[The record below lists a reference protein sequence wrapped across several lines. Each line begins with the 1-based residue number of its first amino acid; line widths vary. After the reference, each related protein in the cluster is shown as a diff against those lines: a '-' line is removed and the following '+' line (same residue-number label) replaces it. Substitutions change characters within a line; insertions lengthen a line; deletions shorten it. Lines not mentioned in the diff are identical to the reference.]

1 MFERIRTRNDQEI
14 PMACCGQQR
23 AALVQ
28 GKAIG
33 TQTVQDAGAAF
44 VNVRFTQPSAVMVR
58 GPVTGK
64 HYQFN
69 GSVNTQRVDARDA
82 VSLIKSGYFQR
93 V

>member
-1 MFERIRTRNDQEI
+1 
-14 PMACCGQQR
+14 MACCGQQR
-23 AALVQ
+23 AAIAQNKQSGVQ
-28 GKAIG
+28 NSHDA
-33 TQTVQDAGAAF
+33 AGAL
-44 VNVRFTQPSAVMVR
+44 VSLRFKQSSPVMVR

-82 VSLIKSGYFQR
+82 AALIKSGYFQM

>member
-1 MFERIRTRNDQEI
+1 
-14 PMACCGQQR
+14 MACCGQQR

-28 GKAIG
+28 DKSTFTSTQQAAG
-33 TQTVQDAGAAF
+33 TSI
-44 VNVRFTQPSAVMVR
+44 NLRFKQPSAVMVR

-69 GSVNTQRVDARDA
+69 GSANAQRVDARDA
-82 VSLIKSGYFQR
+82 AALIKSGYFQQ

>member
-1 MFERIRTRNDQEI
+1 MIREI

-23 AALVQ
+23 TALIQ
-28 GKAIG
+28 GKATG
-33 TQTVQDAGAAF
+33 TQTVHDADAS
-44 VNVRFTQPSAVMVR
+44 VIVRFTQPSAVMVR

-82 VSLIKSGYFQR
+82 ASLIKSGYFQR